1 MGENLNKAK
10 EALGKALDALH
21 EEDFKSISEGELKGL
36 AIRIQ
41 FARNALVQN
50 ERKIWL
56 RTKAGKEML
65 SGFGEA
71 AERLLDHVESDSGL
85 EEIEAA
91 LTDVELHAK
100 NIDEETRRRDMV
112 VT

>member
-1 MGENLNKAK
+1 MGESLSKAK
-10 EALGKALDALH
+10 EALGKALDTLQA
-21 EEDFKSISEGELKGL
+21 EDYKSVSEGELNDL

-56 RTKAGKEML
+56 RTKAGKEIL
-65 SGFGEA
+65 GGFGEA
-71 AERLLDHVESDSGL
+71 AERLLDHVESNSGL
-85 EEIEAA
+85 EEIETA
-91 LTDVELHAK
+91 LADVELHAK
-100 NIDEETRRRDMV
+100 RINEETRRREMV

>member
-1 MGENLNKAK
+1 LGESLNTAR
-10 EALGKALDALH
+10 EAIDRAMETLR
-21 EEDFKSISEGELKGL
+21 EEPSRSQAHKRDLMTRL
-36 AIRIQ
+36 Q
-41 FARNALVQN
+41 LARNTLVQN

-56 RTKAGKEML
+56 RTKVGKEML
-65 SGFGEA
+65 GGFGEA

-91 LTDVELHAK
+91 LADVELHAK
-100 NIDEETRRRDMV
+100 RIDEETRRRDMV